1 MLAGRPLDI
10 FDQLFTRAFACSSCL
25 SQLPLV
31 LSIAWLLCDTGA
43 VVRHGIYAGR
53 RRGSDRFPLGR
64 NGPWR
69 SKVALV
75 FSDDLNGYLGPVLSG
90 GPV

>member
-1 MLAGRPLDI
+1 
-10 FDQLFTRAFACSSCL
+10 
-25 SQLPLV
+25 
-31 LSIAWLLCDTGA
+31 LCDTGA

-64 NGPWR
+64 YGPWR

-75 FSDDLNGYLGPVLSG
+75 FSDDLNGYLGF

>member
-1 MLAGRPLDI
+1 MTQTNCSKRIPVLLDELGG
-10 FDQLFTRAFACSSCL
+10 LFWDV
-25 SQLPLV
+25 PLV